1 VRANSLG
8 ASKLIEILSENF
20 GKSIVSKKGPNVGIS
35 LATKILNTILSDE
48 ELTIGQGEKQACW
61 CHDWQ
66 DLD

>member
-1 VRANSLG
+1 LTSQG
-8 ASKLIEILSENF
+8 ASKFIEILAENF

-48 ELTIGQGEKQACW
+48 ELTIGQSKKQVCW